1 MKLRFRLLM
10 FAICGVSMVFAQD
23 GPSKDWF
30 HLDPV
35 TDSVP
40 GIATARTY
48 KELLNGRQ
56 GEIVVVAVLDSGVDY
71 EHEDLKNVMWVN
83 EDEIPGNG
91 IDDDQNG
98 YVDDIHGWN
107 FIGNANGENVHHDN
121 LEVARLYKKYQTKFM
136 DVDSV
141 AALELSKKDRKL
153 YDQYRS
159 WEKEIQKKQEDAAPN
174 VALYESI
181 LNAFNGVQEAIGK
194 EIKDISIDDINNL
207 KSDDQMIQRAVAVLK
222 NLMAEGNSYADIRAE
237 LEDVYNYFYG
247 QLNYYYN
254 PDYDPR
260 GIVGDNYADKSERYY
275 GNNDVRGPDSD
286 HGTHV
291 AGIIGAERNNG
302 IGMDGVSDKVRIMSV
317 RVVPDGDERD
327 KDVANAIRYA
337 VDNGASII
345 NMSFGKGYS
354 PYKSAVD
361 DAIKHAMK
369 NDVLLV
375 HAAGNDGKQNNTTN
389 NYPNDRFDKK
399 GWFAPRF
406 AKNWI
411 EVGASHYLDEGRPA
425 NFSNHSPDLVDVFA
439 PGVEIYSTVPGS
451 EYKNQ
456 QGTSMA
462 SPVVAGVAALI
473 RSYYPELSAK
483 QVKGIIMDSVKPV
496 KGKVKKPGSDEMVP
510 YGQLSVTGGLV
521 NAYNAIIMAGSVKG
535 KKRKT
540 YKHDKAS
547 EAATKRAVVIP

>member
-10 FAICGVSMVFAQD
+10 LALCAFSVCFAQEKA
-23 GPSKDWF
+23 PQNWF
-30 HLDPV
+30 HLDPA

-40 GIATARTY
+40 GVATIRTY
-48 KELLNGRQ
+48 QELLNGRQ
-56 GEIVVVAVLDSGVDY
+56 GEMVVVAVLDSGVDY

-83 EDEIPGNG
+83 DDEIPNNG

-107 FIGNANGENVHHDN
+107 FIGNADGRNIHHDN
-121 LEVARLYKKYQTKFM
+121 LEVTRLYAKYKAKFEN
-136 DVDSV
+136 
-141 AALELSKKDRKL
+141 ANEAELSKDDKELYKQFKD
-153 YDQYRS
+153 
-159 WEKEIQKKQEDAAPN
+159 WEKTIKDKQESMAPN
-174 VALYESI
+174 IALYGGISE
-181 LNAFNGVQEAIGK
+181 AFGKVVEEIGK
-194 EIKDISIDDINNL
+194 KPEDITADDINKLNPT
-207 KSDDQMIQRAVAVLK
+207 DETVIRAVSVLK
-222 NLMAEGNSYADIRAE
+222 NLMAEGNKFADIKQE
-237 LEDVYNYFYG
+237 VDEVYNYYYG
-247 QLNYYYN
+247 QANYYYN

-260 GIVGDNYADKSERYY
+260 DLVGDDYMNKEERIY
-275 GNNDVRGPDSD
+275 GNNDVRGPDSE

-291 AGIIGAERNNG
+291 AGIIGAERGNG

-345 NMSFGKGYS
+345 NMSFGKGWS
-354 PYKSAVD
+354 PYKSVVD
-361 DAIKHAMK
+361 DAIKYAMK

-375 HAAGNDGKQNNTTN
+375 HAAGNDGKQNNLTN
-389 NYPNDRFDKK
+389 NYPNDRFNKK

-411 EVGASHYLDEGRPA
+411 EVGASHYKDDGAPA
-425 NFSNHSPDLVDVFA
+425 SFSNYSPDLVDVFA

-451 EYKNQ
+451 KYRNL

-462 SPVVAGVAALI
+462 SPVVAGVAAVL
-473 RSYYPELSAK
+473 RSYFPELSAK
-483 QVKGIIMDSVKPV
+483 QIKSIIMDSTK
-496 KGKVKKPGSDEMVP
+496 KTDEKVKKPGSDEMVP

-521 NAYNAIIMAGSVKG
+521 NVYQAVIMAGSTKG
-535 KKRKT
+535 KKRKS

-547 EAATKRAVVIP
+547 DAATRRATVRP

>member
-10 FAICGVSMVFAQD
+10 LAFCAFSICSAQE
-23 GPSKDWF
+23 KAAQNWF
-30 HLDPV
+30 HLDPA

-40 GIATARTY
+40 GVATIRTY
-48 KELLNGRQ
+48 QELLNGRQ
-56 GEIVVVAVLDSGVDY
+56 GEMVVVAVLDSGVDY

-83 EDEIPGNG
+83 DGEIPNNG

-107 FIGNANGENVHHDN
+107 FIGNADGRNIHHDN
-121 LEVARLYKKYQTKFM
+121 LEVTRLYAKYKAKFEN
-136 DVDSV
+136 VDEATLSKDDKELYQQFKDWEKTIKDKQESV
-141 AALELSKKDRKL
+141 A
-153 YDQYRS
+153 
-159 WEKEIQKKQEDAAPN
+159 PN
-174 VALYESI
+174 IALYGGISE
-181 LNAFNGVQEAIGK
+181 AFGKVVEEIGK
-194 EIKDISIDDINNL
+194 EPEDITADDINQLNPT
-207 KSDDQMIQRAVAVLK
+207 DETVIRAVSVLK
-222 NLMAEGNSYADIRAE
+222 NLMAEGNKFADIKE
-237 LEDVYNYFYG
+237 EVDGVYNYYYG
-247 QLNYYYN
+247 QANYYYN
-254 PDYDPR
+254 PDFDPR
-260 GIVGDNYADKSERYY
+260 EIVGDDFMNKEERIY
-275 GNNDVRGPDSD
+275 GNSDVRGPDSE

-291 AGIIGAERNNG
+291 AGIIGAERGNG

-345 NMSFGKGYS
+345 NMSFGKGWS
-354 PYKSAVD
+354 PYKSIVD
-361 DAIKHAMK
+361 DAIKYAMK

-375 HAAGNDGKQNNTTN
+375 HAAGNDGKQNNFTN
-389 NYPNDRFDKK
+389 NYPNDRFNKK

-411 EVGASHYLDEGRPA
+411 EVGASHFKDGGRPA
-425 NFSNHSPDLVDVFA
+425 NFSNYSPDLVDVFA

-451 EYKNQ
+451 KYRNL

-462 SPVVAGVAALI
+462 SPVVAGVAAVL
-473 RSYYPELSAK
+473 RSYFPDLSAK
-483 QVKGIIMDSVKPV
+483 QIKSIIMDSTK
-496 KGKVKKPGSDEMVP
+496 KTDEKVKKPGSDEMVP

-521 NAYNAIIMAGSVKG
+521 NVYQAVIMAGSTKG

-547 EAATKRAVVIP
+547 DAATRRATVRP

>member
-10 FAICGVSMVFAQD
+10 LALCAFSVCFAQEKA
-23 GPSKDWF
+23 PQNWF
-30 HLDPV
+30 HLDPA

-40 GIATARTY
+40 GVATIRTY
-48 KELLNGRQ
+48 QELLNGRQ
-56 GEIVVVAVLDSGVDY
+56 GEMVVVAVLDSGVDY

-83 EDEIPGNG
+83 DDEIPNNG

-107 FIGNANGENVHHDN
+107 FIGNADGRNIHHDN
-121 LEVARLYKKYQTKFM
+121 LEVTRLYAKYKAKFEN
-136 DVDSV
+136 
-141 AALELSKKDRKL
+141 ANEAELSKDDKEL
-153 YDQYRS
+153 YKQFKE
-159 WEKEIQKKQEDAAPN
+159 WEKTIKDKQESVAPN
-174 VALYESI
+174 IALYGGISE
-181 LNAFNGVQEAIGK
+181 AFGKVVEEIGK
-194 EIKDISIDDINNL
+194 KPEDITADDINKLNPT
-207 KSDDQMIQRAVAVLK
+207 DQTVIRAVSVLK
-222 NLMAEGNSYADIRAE
+222 NLMAEGNKFADIKQE
-237 LEDVYNYFYG
+237 VDEVYNYYHG
-247 QLNYYYN
+247 QANYYYN

-260 GIVGDNYADKSERYY
+260 DLVGDDYMNKEERIY
-275 GNNDVRGPDSD
+275 GNNDVRGPDSE

-291 AGIIGAERNNG
+291 AGIIGAERGNG

-345 NMSFGKGYS
+345 NMSFGKGWS
-354 PYKSAVD
+354 PYKSVVD
-361 DAIKHAMK
+361 DAIKYAMK

-375 HAAGNDGKQNNTTN
+375 HAAGNDGKQNNLTN
-389 NYPNDRFDKK
+389 NYPNDRFNKK

-411 EVGASHYLDEGRPA
+411 EVGASDYKDGGAPA
-425 NFSNHSPDLVDVFA
+425 GFSNYSPDLVDVFA

-451 EYKNQ
+451 KYRNL

-462 SPVVAGVAALI
+462 SPVVAGVAAVL
-473 RSYYPELSAK
+473 RSYFPELSAK
-483 QVKGIIMDSVKPV
+483 QIKSIIMDSTK
-496 KGKVKKPGSDEMVP
+496 KTDEKVKKPGSDEMVP

-521 NAYNAIIMAGSVKG
+521 NVYQAVIMAGSTKG
-535 KKRKT
+535 KKRKS

-547 EAATKRAVVIP
+547 DAATRRATVRP